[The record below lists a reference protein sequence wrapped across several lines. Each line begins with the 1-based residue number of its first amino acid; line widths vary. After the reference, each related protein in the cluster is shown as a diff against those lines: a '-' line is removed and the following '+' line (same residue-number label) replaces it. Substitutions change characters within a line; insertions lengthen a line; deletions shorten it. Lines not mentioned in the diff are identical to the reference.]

1 MFSTEM
7 ESSRG
12 PQSPRTLRASAA
24 PPNIST
30 YSLSVRVSQKQ
41 LINEIETCWKG
52 REGGRTKRHQA
63 FERPLEPKEA
73 RKHTLMHGQKK
84 RALRRMPT
92 SMEEMERRSDM
103 KWRTEPSDQN
113 RSKTIVA
120 LISLEVKVNDRPH
133 AVAT

>member
-73 RKHTLMHGQKK
+73 RKHTLMHDQRG
-84 RALRRMPT
+84 LRHAPYVKGEGGKGVAGSGTLTFNPPIKAR
-92 SMEEMERRSDM
+92 ER
-103 KWRTEPSDQN
+103 PYLCQ
-113 RSKTIVA
+113 I
-120 LISLEVKVNDRPH
+120 
-133 AVAT
+133 